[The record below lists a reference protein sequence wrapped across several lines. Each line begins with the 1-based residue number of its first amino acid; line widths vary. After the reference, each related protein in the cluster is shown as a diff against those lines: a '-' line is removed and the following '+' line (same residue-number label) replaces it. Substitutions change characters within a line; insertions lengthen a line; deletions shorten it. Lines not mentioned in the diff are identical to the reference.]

1 MQFTGAVVKTEGKN
15 IAVAVVADSFL
26 TLEQNEKMAE
36 MRRYA
41 TAFPGLP
48 LVLMTLDEQGE
59 SEFFGR
65 PDLIILLAEVPLN
78 YIFFKSYETKDE

>member
-1 MQFTGAVVKTEGKN
+1 MKFTGAIVKTEGKN

-26 TLEQNEKMAE
+26 TLPQAEKMAE

-41 TAFPGLP
+41 SAFPGLP
-48 LVLMTLDEQGE
+48 LVFMTMAEDGE

-65 PDLIILLAEVPLN
+65 PDLIALLSDVPLN
-78 YIFFKSYETKDE
+78 YIIFKTFETKE

>member
-1 MQFTGAVVKTEGKN
+1 MQFTGAVVKTEGKS

-65 PDLIILLAEVPLN
+65 PDLINLLSEVPLN
-78 YIFFKSYETKDE
+78 YIIFKSFETKE

>member
-65 PDLIILLAEVPLN
+65 PDLINLLAEVPLN
-78 YIFFKSYETKDE
+78 YIIFKSYETKDE

>member
-1 MQFTGAVVKTEGKN
+1 MKFTGAIVKTEGKN

-26 TLEQNEKMAE
+26 TLPQAEKMAE

-41 TAFPGLP
+41 SAFPDLP
-48 LVLMTLDEQGE
+48 LVFMTMSEDGG

-65 PDLIILLAEVPLN
+65 PDLINLLSYVPLN
-78 YIFFKSYETKDE
+78 YIIFKTFETKE

>member
-1 MQFTGAVVKTEGKN
+1 MQFTGAVVKTEGKS

-26 TLEQNEKMAE
+26 TLEQNEKMVE

-65 PDLIILLAEVPLN
+65 PDLINLLSEVPLN
-78 YIFFKSYETKDE
+78 YIIFKSFETKE